1 MMGVTLRILVG
12 QASLGAGVLGL
23 SDAEQGLT
31 ASMTTSRLSR
41 QNGVPKSNKNFAASY
56 LNRFC
61 VFGCSSQV
69 SSP

>member
-12 QASLGAGVLGL
+12 QALLGAGVLGL

-41 QNGVPKSNKNFAASY
+41 QNGVPKSNENFAAS
-56 LNRFC
+56 
-61 VFGCSSQV
+61 
-69 SSP
+69 